1 MREVNGLMEQDCNVV
16 VAGDGAIGAALVDK
30 LLQRPQVQRVMVLGR
45 KPGRIAS
52 DPRVSHLAIDAED
65 SQSVLAAAERAQDAV
80 QRVHLLIN
88 TVGMLH
94 TTGQGPEKRLKALRP
109 EHLQQSFAVNA
120 ALLPLLAQ
128 GFAKLMR
135 HDDPAILASL
145 SARVGSIE
153 DNRLGGWY
161 SYRASKAAH
170 NMLLKCLATEWRV
183 SHRNVTVV
191 ALHPG
196 TVRSGL
202 SEPFL
207 TEGYRHRV
215 LSPTESASA
224 LLGVIGDLGPEESGS
239 FFDWQGKR
247 IPW

>member
-1 MREVNGLMEQDCNVV
+1 MEQDCNVV
-16 VAGDGAIGAALVDK
+16 IAGDGAIGVALLEN
-30 LLQRPQVQRVMVLGR
+30 LLQRPQVKRVLVLGR
-45 KPGRIAS
+45 NPGRVAP
-52 DPRVSHLAIDAED
+52 DPRVSHLALDAED
-65 SQSVLAAAERAQDAV
+65 PQSVEAAAAQTQNAV
-80 QRVHLLIN
+80 ERVHLLLN

-94 TTGQGPEKRLKALRP
+94 AAGQGPEKRLKALRP

-128 GFAKLMR
+128 AFSKLLR
-135 HDDPAILASL
+135 HDEPATFASL

-153 DNRLGGWY
+153 DNLLGGWY

-170 NMLLKCLATEWRV
+170 NMLLRTLAREWRV

-196 TVRSGL
+196 TVRSRL

-207 TEGYRHRV
+207 TDSYPHRV
-215 LSPTESASA
+215 LSPAESAGA
-224 LLGVIGDLGPEESGS
+224 LLGVIGDLGHEESGS